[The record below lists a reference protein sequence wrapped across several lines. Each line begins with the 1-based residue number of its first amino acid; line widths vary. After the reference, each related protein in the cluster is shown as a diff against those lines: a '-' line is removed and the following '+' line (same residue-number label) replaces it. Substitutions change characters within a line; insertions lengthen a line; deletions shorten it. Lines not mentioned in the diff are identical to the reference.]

1 MTSIY
6 FTVTTITTV
15 GYGDIGGNTNVEKI
29 FCILIMVI
37 GVVSF
42 SFASGTLASIIQNYD
57 VQNAKQEDKM
67 NILNKIHKDYSL
79 PIDLYTRIKQCVKQ
93 EGNQE
98 MDELNAY
105 LEELPH
111 KLKAEVSFY
120 LHEETYMTMRFLKD
134 KQMSF
139 IAWICPLLKPQIVNE
154 NQYVFFEGDEIESM
168 YFLKQG
174 YCNFV
179 LPKFDNAK
187 YIHITT
193 GTNFGMEDIVSSI
206 IKNEDIDQDD
216 WISRKDKMTR
226 YFTIMA

>member
-1 MTSIY
+1 
-6 FTVTTITTV
+6 
-15 GYGDIGGNTNVEKI
+15 
-29 FCILIMVI
+29 
-37 GVVSF
+37 
-42 SFASGTLASIIQNYD
+42 
-57 VQNAKQEDKM
+57 M

-93 EGNQE
+93 DSNQE
-98 MDELNAY
+98 IDDLNAY

-111 KLKAEVSFY
+111 KLKVEVSFY
-120 LHEETYMTMRFLKD
+120 LHEDTYMTMRFLKD

-139 IAWICPLLKPQIVNE
+139 IAWICPLLKPQIANE
-154 NQYVFFEGDEIESM
+154 NQYVFFEGEEIDSM

-174 YCNFV
+174 TVNFV

-216 WISRKDKMTR
+216 WISKKDIMTR
-226 YFTIMA
+226 QFTIMASEQATLLVFSVIELNKMQVEFLELYESLFKESYNRLEQILAIKLKSIKQCQKKRDNKTQLIKKYS